1 MENCINSNCIDE
13 VSIPQKQYNLVI
25 RRVTNFLNTFTIE
38 GAEELSKT
46 K

>member
-1 MENCINSNCIDE
+1 MENCINCTCIDE
-13 VSIPQKQYNLVI
+13 VVIPQRHYNSI
-25 RRVTNFLNTFTIE
+25 TKRVANFLSTFTIE